1 VTRAIPSA
9 TALATVWASSSVVK
23 VRLAGG
29 RVGEFRHDLGGGDGG
44 GGGGRGRFG
53 GRGGSP
59 PPPNIGGLGGDGDSA
74 GRRVLRSGL
83 GGTVGRWILVDRS
96 SAGPA
101 RSCRRALA
109 KLDVDGGAGLRH
121 ASGSGVE
128 RPDA

>member
-1 VTRAIPSA
+1 VAHAIPSA
-9 TALATVWASSSVVK
+9 TVPATVWASSSVVR
-23 VRLAGG
+23 VRRAGG
-29 RVGEFRHDLGGGDGG
+29 GVGEFRRDLGGGDGG

-53 GRGGSP
+53 GRRGPP

-74 GRRVLRSGL
+74 GRRVLRPGL
-83 GGTVGRWILVDRS
+83 GGTIGHWILVDCS

-121 ASGSGVE
+121 APGSGVV
-128 RPDA
+128 RTDA